1 MTRKQ
6 ALNVGTQLSDI
17 AVLLTDEVDNSSQV
31 TQLIGEVIEAAQAAR
46 SAGIR
51 TREQRVASLTNVGEG
66 FLGGIN
72 TRVPE
77 LTLPSGD

>member
-6 ALNVGTQLSDI
+6 ALNVGRQLSDI
-17 AVLLTDEVDNSSQV
+17 AVLLTDEVDNSGQI
-31 TQLIGEVIEAAQAAR
+31 TQLIGEAMEAAQAAR
-46 SAGIR
+46 SAGIPA
-51 TREQRVASLTNVGEG
+51 REQRVASLTNISEG
-66 FLGGIN
+66 FLSGVN